1 MAENNNHITNER
13 RNEHNKNNGE
23 AKYKKEI
30 NKFYAI

>member
-13 RNEHNKNNGE
+13 RNEHNKNNDE